1 MKYYIDLGSN
11 VIKIY
16 SAENDDTEEE
26 RIKLLEKHEFS
37 FQENFEE
44 DKGISERNYR
54 NLMLYLK
61 EMTDKYGLNME
72 NSKVYAT
79 GVWRKIPQEQF
90 ETLKADF
97 NDKGLK
103 FNVVSKEEETVYF
116 EREIGKICSNPNV
129 LMVSIA
135 SRQTEIVVLNNRANE
150 EENASLKETL
160 NIGVTEIVNNFPT
173 INEKYNNI
181 EKENII
187 ERIDIAGPGFI
198 NFYLNKEYLLSKI
211 EEVIS
216 LGDNYGK
223 STIGNN
229 KKINIEYVSANPT
242 GVLHV
247 GTARGAAYGDAL
259 SRIMKFAGY
268 NVTRE
273 YYVNDGGNQI
283 NNLGMSIR
291 ARYENMCGLP
301 LNMPEDGYYGNEI
314 ISIAEKIY
322 DEYKEQKLNEDIE
335 YFTSLGVETLLNR
348 IKTDLKDFR
357 VEFDVWSSEKK
368 IRESGKVEEVLKKL
382 EDEGNTYI
390 KDDALWLKTTKYGD
404 DKDRVLVKSD
414 KTYTYLVPDI
424 AYHLDKL
431 NRGFDNLI
439 DVFGADHHGYVTR
452 LKSSIEALGYDKDKL
467 DIKLLQMVKL
477 VRDGEEVKMS
487 KRTGKSVTITELLEE
502 VGINASRYFF
512 ATRSLDTQMTFD
524 ISLATKKS
532 TENPVYYVEY
542 AHARICSIINDLK
555 TDFKINKFETIN
567 SEYAIDLIKKVYE
580 FKNVVEMS
588 AKKQLPHLITNYVY
602 DLATLFH
609 TYYAHEKIITEDEKY
624 TNERLK
630 LITAVKITIKN
641 ALNLIGVESL
651 EKM

>member
-1 MKYYIDLGSN
+1 MDISLEITKL
-11 VIKIY
+11 IK
-16 SAENDDTEEE
+16 D
-26 RIKLLEKHEFS
+26 
-37 FQENFEE
+37 
-44 DKGISERNYR
+44 
-54 NLMLYLK
+54 
-61 EMTDKYGLNME
+61 
-72 NSKVYAT
+72 
-79 GVWRKIPQEQF
+79 
-90 ETLKADF
+90 TLKKINIEDANF
-97 NDKGLK
+97 I
-103 FNVVSKEEETVYF
+103 V
-116 EREIGKICSNPNV
+116 EIP
-129 LMVSIA
+129 
-135 SRQTEIVVLNNRANE
+135 NNRTNGDYSTNVAMELTKKLHKNP
-150 EENASLKETL
+150 KEIAEL
-160 NIGVTEIVNNFPT
+160 IVA
-173 INEKYNNI
+173 NI

-368 IRESGKVEEVLKKL
+368 IRESGKVEEVIKKL

-555 TDFKINKFETIN
+555 KDFKINKFETIN